1 MVIRQKSKRI
11 LLHPIFLLL
20 APIFPFIFLVSPL
33 PGLAQGITPV
43 PSTSPQ
49 QPEPEPLPS
58 EQAPFELDPTA
69 PPTVEEGS
77 VDIPGQ
83 IVVDQFN
90 FVGSTVFSEEELN
103 EATAEFLDKP
113 ITFSQLLQA
122 ANQVT
127 ELYLEKGYITSG
139 AYIPSQAIQSGEIT
153 IQVVEGRLE
162 EIDVTILEGQ
172 LNSDYVRDRIA
183 IATSQPLNINRLQ
196 EALQLLQFN
205 PLIESLSA
213 ELSAGTQPGTNSL
226 AVQVVGAKTFSA
238 SLDLNNNRNP
248 SIGSFERGIKLSDA
262 NLLGLGDKLDL
273 NYANTD
279 GSNQF
284 EGSYTLPVNPRN
296 GSLRFGYQVSKNEII
311 EDPFDDLDLEVDYR
325 QYELNFRQPILARA
339 TPEYS
344 QELALSFGIVRKESD
359 SSLLGVDFPLSP
371 GADEQGEVRISKL
384 NFAQEWLQRSSQ
396 QVIRARSEFGLGIDA
411 FNATVNNEEPD
422 GEFFLWRGQLLYLRL
437 LSERSDNDAVNPTLL
452 VRSELQ
458 LSSASLL
465 NLEQFSLG
473 GSPTVRGYRQDRIL
487 SDNAFFLSAEARLPI
502 LRVPEVQ
509 GTLQIAPFIDFG
521 TGWNVDNDQL
531 DPSTLAGV
539 GVGLLWQMQEKL
551 NARLD
556 WGIPLI
562 EVDDPNSDSNT
573 LQQNGL
579 YFQIEYTPF

>member
-1 MVIRQKSKRI
+1 MVIRKKSTLI
-11 LLHPIFLLL
+11 LLYHVFC
-20 APIFPFIFLVSPL
+20 FILVNPL
-33 PGLAQGITPV
+33 PGLGQTITPV
-43 PSTSPQ
+43 PPTPPQ
-49 QPEPEPLPS
+49 QPQPEPLPS
-58 EQAPFELDPTA
+58 EETPFDVDPTA
-69 PPTVEEGS
+69 PPTEDS

-103 EATAEFLDKP
+103 EVTAEFLGKP

-162 EIDVTILEGQ
+162 EIDVAIVEGQ
-172 LNSDYVRDRIA
+172 LNSDYVRNRIA
-183 IATSQPLNINRLQ
+183 LAASQPLNINRLQ

-205 PLIESLSA
+205 PLIENLSA
-213 ELSAGTQPGTNSL
+213 ELSAGTQPGTNIL

-238 SLDLNNNRNP
+238 TLDLNNNRNP
-248 SIGSFERGIKLSDA
+248 SIGSFEGGIKLSDA
-262 NLLGLGDKLDL
+262 NLLGLGDQLDL
-273 NYANTD
+273 NYAKTN

-296 GSLRFGYQVSKNEII
+296 GTLRFGYQVSNNEII

-325 QYELNFRQPILARA
+325 QYELNFRQPVLARA
-339 TPEYS
+339 TPEDS
-344 QELALSFGIVRKESD
+344 KELAVSFGFVRKESD
-359 SSLLGVDFPLSP
+359 SSLLGEDFPLSP
-371 GADEQGEVRISKL
+371 GANDQGEVRISKL

-396 QVIRARSEFGLGIDA
+396 QVINARSEFGLGIDTL
-411 FNATVNNEEPD
+411 NATVNNEEPD
-422 GEFFLWRGQLLYLRL
+422 SQFFLWRGQLLYLRL
-437 LSERSDNDAVNPTLL
+437 LSERSDNGEVNPTLL

-458 LSSASLL
+458 VSSAPLL
-465 NLEQFSLG
+465 TVEQFSLG
-473 GSPTVRGYRQDRIL
+473 GFSTVRGYRQDIIL
-487 SDNAFFLSAEARLPI
+487 SDSAFFLSAEARLPI
-502 LRVPEVQ
+502 LQVPEVE

-521 TGWNVDNDQL
+521 TGWNIDSDQP
-531 DPSTLAGV
+531 DPNTLAGI
-539 GVGLLWQMQEKL
+539 GVGLLWQMEEKL

-562 EVDDPNSDSNT
+562 DVEDPNPESNT
-573 LQQNGL
+573 LQQDGI

>member
-1 MVIRQKSKRI
+1 MVIRQTSKRI

>member
-1 MVIRQKSKRI
+1 MVIRQKSTII
-11 LLHPIFLLL
+11 LFYHVFCLI
-20 APIFPFIFLVSPL
+20 LVTPL
-33 PGLAQGITPV
+33 PGIAQ
-43 PSTSPQ
+43 STSPQ

-58 EQAPFELDPTA
+58 EQAPFKLDPSA
-69 PPTVEEGS
+69 PPTVEES

-83 IVVDQFN
+83 IVVDRFN

-103 EATAEFLDKP
+103 EATAEFLGKP

-172 LNSDYVRDRIA
+172 LKSDYVRDRIA
-183 IATSQPLNINRLQ
+183 IASSQPLNINRLQ

-205 PLIESLSA
+205 PLIENLSA

-226 AVQVVGAKTFSA
+226 SVQVVGAKTFSA
-238 SLDLNNNRNP
+238 SLDLNNNRNS

-296 GSLRFGYQVSKNEII
+296 GSLRFGYQVSNNQII

-325 QYELNFRQPILARA
+325 QYELNFRQPVLARA

-344 QELALSFGIVRKESD
+344 QELALSLGIVRKESD
-359 SSLLGVDFPLSP
+359 SSLLGIDFPLSP

-384 NFAQEWLQRSSQ
+384 NFAQEWLQRSPQ

-437 LSERSDNDAVNPTLL
+437 LSERSDNDVVNPTLL

-521 TGWNVDNDQL
+521 TGWNVDSDQL

-539 GVGLLWQMQEKL
+539 GVGLLWQMQETL

-556 WGIPLI
+556 WGIPLLDG
-562 EVDDPNSDSNT
+562 DDPNSDSNT

>member
-83 IVVDQFN
+83 IVVEQFN

-359 SSLLGVDFPLSP
+359 GSLLGVDFPLSP

>member
-1 MVIRQKSKRI
+1 MVIRQKLKLI
-11 LLHPIFLLL
+11 LFHPIFLLL
-20 APIFPFIFLVSPL
+20 VPIFPFTFFVNPL
-33 PGLAQGITPV
+33 PGLAQVIPPV
-43 PSTSPQ
+43 PPTSPQ
-49 QPEPEPLPS
+49 QPQPEPLPS
-58 EQAPFELDPTA
+58 EQAPFELDPTT
-69 PPTVEEGS
+69 PPTQES

-127 ELYLEKGYITSG
+127 ELYLAEGYITSG
-139 AYIPSQAIQSGEIT
+139 AYIPTQAIQSGEIT

-172 LNSDYVRDRIA
+172 LNSDYVRERIA
-183 IATSQPLNINRLQ
+183 IAASQPLNINRLQ

-205 PLIESLSA
+205 PLIENLSA
-213 ELSAGTQPGTNSL
+213 ELSAGTEPGTNSL
-226 AVQVVGAKTFSA
+226 AVQVVGARTFTA

-248 SIGSFERGIKLSDA
+248 SIGSFERGINLSDA
-262 NLLGLGDKLDL
+262 NLLGLGDQLDL

-296 GSLRFGYQVSKNEII
+296 GSLRFGYQVSNNEII
-311 EDPFDDLDLEVDYR
+311 EAPFDDLDLEVDYR
-325 QYELNFRQPILARA
+325 QYELNFRQPILAKA
-339 TPEYS
+339 TSGYS
-344 QELALSFGIVRKESD
+344 KELALSFGIVRKESD

-371 GADEQGEVRISKL
+371 GADEQGEVRISRL

-396 QVIRARSEFGLGIDA
+396 EVISARSEFGLGVDA
-411 FNATVNNEEPD
+411 FNATVSNEEPD
-422 GEFFLWRGQLLYLRL
+422 SEFFLWRGQLLYLRL
-437 LSERSDNDAVNPTLL
+437 LSERDGNGAVNPTLL
-452 VRSELQ
+452 VRSEVQ

-465 NLEQFSLG
+465 NIEQFSLG
-473 GSPTVRGYRQDRIL
+473 GFPTVRGYRQDTIL

-502 LRVPEVQ
+502 LQVPEVQ

-521 TGWNVDNDQL
+521 TGWNIDRDQL
-531 DPSTLAGV
+531 DTNTIAGV
-539 GVGLLWQMQEKL
+539 GVGLLWQMGERL
-551 NARLD
+551 NTRLD

-562 EVDDPNSDSNT
+562 EVDDPNSESNT
-573 LQQNGL
+573 LQENGL